1 MSELP
6 EGDAAAR
13 ISARSTAE
21 AQASSAE
28 EHASIIRIMDQ
39 ALDLRE
45 TALEERVAALDE
57 KEDKLRQR
65 ETATWLREH
74 AQRLI
79 DIAVTELEVHNSEL
93 ITANEKL
100 VMATLTAQ
108 ELREAAQTASRRQDE
123 FLAML
128 AHELRNPLAP
138 ISSAVELLSKLGAK
152 PVPEQL
158 LGMIRRQVQ
167 HMVRLLDDLLDA
179 SRLTEGKVAL
189 QSRRVAVAE
198 FIQQAVETTRD
209 LIAKKDQRLAL
220 DLPATPLYM
229 AGDPARLVQIVSN
242 LLQNSA
248 KYTPRGGGISI
259 SARQEHDRIVLRVRD
274 NGMGISAKA
283 LPHVFDLF
291 VQDERALSRAEG
303 GLGIGLTVVRRMVE
317 LHGGFVEA
325 HSEGRD
331 QGSEFVVTFPSAGRV
346 DEAELSPMAVATLSP
361 TPTSILVVEDSV
373 DAGEALAQLLRM
385 SGHDVEVAL
394 DGLEGLGRFD
404 ESRPRVVLCDIGLPG
419 INGYEVAKRM
429 RTRQHEPRTAI
440 IAITGYGDAQA
451 SERAFAAGFDH
462 YVVKPVN
469 LEALLGLIH
478 SALRADNGPASGRA
492 S

>member
-1 MSELP
+1 M
-6 EGDAAAR
+6 R
-13 ISARSTAE
+13 IL
-21 AQASSAE
+21 
-28 EHASIIRIMDQ
+28 DQ
-39 ALDLRE
+39 ALDLRA
-45 TALEERVAALDE
+45 TALEVRAAGLDE
-57 KEDKLRQR
+57 EEKQLRRR
-65 ETATWLREH
+65 ESAVWLRED

-79 DIAVTELEVHNSEL
+79 DIAVAELEAHNVEL
-93 ITANEKL
+93 TAANEKL
-100 VMATLTAQ
+100 IMATLAAQ

-138 ISSAVELLSKLGAK
+138 ISTAVELLSMLGAK
-152 PVPEQL
+152 PVPATL
-158 LGMIRRQVQ
+158 LAMIRRQVQ

-179 SRLTEGKVAL
+179 SRVTEGKVAL
-189 QSRRVAVAE
+189 QVRRVAVAE

-209 LIAKKDQRLAL
+209 LIRTKEQRLAL

-229 AGDPARLVQIVSN
+229 SGDPARLVQIVSN

-248 KYTPRGGGISI
+248 KYTPRGGDISI
-259 SARQEHDRIVLRVRD
+259 SARQDGDKIVLRVRD

-317 LHGGFVEA
+317 LHGGAVEA
-325 HSEGRD
+325 HSKGRD
-331 QGSEFVVTFPSAGRV
+331 QGSEFAVTFPSTGRV
-346 DEAELSPMAVATLSP
+346 EEAEPSATAVAFLAP
-361 TPTSILVVEDSV
+361 TPTSILVVEDNV
-373 DAGEALAQLLRM
+373 DAGDALAQLLRL

-394 DGLEGLGRFD
+394 DGFEGIGRFD

-419 INGYEVAKRM
+419 INGYEVAQRM
-429 RTRQHEPRTAI
+429 RTRRHEPRPAI
-440 IAITGYGDAQA
+440 IAITGYGDTQA

-462 YVVKPVN
+462 CVVKPVN
-469 LEALLGLIH
+469 PEALLRLID
-478 SALRADNGPASGRA
+478 SALLAEDGPASGHGLITSHGSLKGPDQRERA